1 MLDQWGFTRSNN
13 GEISRN
19 WGSEMELLLIDDH
32 PLFRKALCRT
42 LWELTEDLHVHE
54 AATIAEALDILDGN
68 VVMDLVL
75 YDWRLPDGGG
85 LRGLVAICQ
94 LLPSTPVVVVS
105 ANEDP
110 DVIATALSAGARG
123 YIPKSASTGVINS
136 ALQLVLQGEIY
147 VPSAT
152 LGHRP
157 VPPPPRGDLLT
168 ARQTEVLSLLAEGYA
183 NKRIAHA
190 LGIAEATVR
199 AHVSDILH
207 GLQVGSRT
215 EAVVRARRLG
225 LLHLS
230 ST

>member
-1 MLDQWGFTRSNN
+1 
-13 GEISRN
+13 
-19 WGSEMELLLIDDH
+19 MELLLIDDH

-42 LWELTEDLHVHE
+42 LWELAENLHVHE
-54 AATIAEALDILDGN
+54 AATVAEALAILDGS
-68 VVMDLVL
+68 VVLDLVL

-85 LRGLVAICQ
+85 LRGLMAICQ

-110 DVIATALSAGARG
+110 DVIATALGAGARG

-147 VPSAT
+147 VPSVT
-152 LGHRP
+152 LGHGHRP
-157 VPPPPRGDLLT
+157 VTSPPHGELT
-168 ARQTEVLSLLAEGYA
+168 ARQAEVLTLLAEGYA
-183 NKRIAHA
+183 NKRIALA

-207 GLQVGSRT
+207 GLQVANRT

-225 LLHLS
+225 LLHLPS
-230 ST
+230 

>member
-1 MLDQWGFTRSNN
+1 MD
-13 GEISRN
+13 
-19 WGSEMELLLIDDH
+19 MLLIDDH

-42 LWELTEDLHVHE
+42 LWELVEDLHVHE
-54 AATIAEALDILDGN
+54 ATTVAEALAFLDGD
-68 VVMDLVL
+68 VIPGLVL

-94 LLPSTPVVVVS
+94 LLPSTPVVVS

-110 DVIATALSAGARG
+110 DVIATALAAGARG
-123 YIPKSASTGVINS
+123 YIPKSASTGIINS

-152 LGHRP
+152 LGHGYRP
-157 VPPPPRGDLLT
+157 VAPPPHDCLLT
-168 ARQTEVLSLLAEGYA
+168 VRQKEVLALLAEGYA
-183 NKRIAHA
+183 NKRIALA

-199 AHVSDILH
+199 VHVSDILH
-207 GLQVGSRT
+207 ELHVENRT

-225 LLHLS
+225 LLDLPTPVGH
-230 ST
+230 